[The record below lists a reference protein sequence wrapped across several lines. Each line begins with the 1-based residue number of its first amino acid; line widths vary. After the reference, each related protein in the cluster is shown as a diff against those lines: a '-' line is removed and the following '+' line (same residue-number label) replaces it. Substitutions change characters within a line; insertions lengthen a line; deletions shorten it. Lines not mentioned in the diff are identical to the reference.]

1 VKDAQAQS
9 IRRIEMS
16 DAEIE
21 GLLRKTASALTPEEV
36 NKLRQLVATLKYLT
50 VELEKKNVSVQRLRK
65 MLFGDQSEKTGNLRL
80 RNLLTQ
86 GLQAAGKLD
95 EQAKQGDATG
105 AGKTGN
111 EGGSD
116 QPTPGHGRRAA
127 AEYSG
132 AQHTHVPHKDLK
144 HKDRCPKCSKGR
156 LYLQKQ
162 PKVLVR
168 LTGSAPIQAK
178 VWTYDWLRC
187 NACGAIFDAELPK
200 EAGPPEKYDE
210 SVTATIGL
218 VRYGFG
224 MPFNRLARLQENV
237 HVPLPA
243 GTQWNLINASAPHL
257 EAVFVEL
264 IKEAARG
271 EVMHN
276 DDTVARILELM
287 KSRKELPAEDAA
299 DPAGKERTGVFTTGI
314 ISTVGNKKISLFLT
328 GINHAGENM
337 QAVLAQCEPGARQV
351 IQMSD
356 GLARNEPKH
365 LPEGLAVIQANCL
378 AHGRRKYVEIA
389 DDFPERCLH
398 VLEEIEKVYKNEAQ
412 TRKGKMSTQERLA
425 YHQEHS
431 KSIMEDLQTWLRAQ
445 IEQRL
450 VEPNGGFGE
459 ATLYMLKRWDR
470 LTRFLTVAGAPI
482 DNNICERGLK
492 RAIRHRKNSLF
503 YKTLHG
509 ARVGDIYMSLIHT
522 CELNQINPFT
532 YLTALVRKGERLS
545 ENPAAWLP
553 WNYASQ
559 TSQDQVATEAA

>member
-1 VKDAQAQS
+1 VKDTQVHG

-36 NKLRQLVATLKYLT
+36 DKLRQLVATLKYLT

-86 GLQAAGKLD
+86 GVQAAGKLD
-95 EQAKQGDATG
+95 EQSKQGGATG
-105 AGKTGN
+105 ADK
-111 EGGSD
+111 GGSD
-116 QPTPGHGRRAA
+116 GGSGQPTPGHGRRGA

-132 AQHTHVPHKDLK
+132 AQHIHVPHKDLR
-144 HKDRCPKCSKGR
+144 HKDLCPKCSKGR

-210 SVTATIGL
+210 SVTAMIGL
-218 VRYGFG
+218 LRYGFG
-224 MPFNRLARLQENV
+224 MPFHRLAKLQENV

-243 GTQWNLINASAPHL
+243 GTQWNLINASAPYL
-257 EAVFVEL
+257 ERIFLEL

-271 EVMHN
+271 EVIHN

-287 KSRKELPAEDAA
+287 KSRKELPPEDSEEPA
-299 DPAGKERTGVFTTGI
+299 DKERTGVFTTGM
-314 ISTVGNKKISLFLT
+314 ISTVGSKKISLFLT
-328 GINHAGENM
+328 GRNHAGENIEE
-337 QAVLAQCEPGARQV
+337 VLAECEPGTRQV

-356 GLARNEPKH
+356 GLTRNEPKH

-389 DDFPERCLH
+389 DNFPDQCLH

-412 TRKGKMSTQERLA
+412 VHKEKMSTQERLA

-431 KSIMEDLQTWLRAQ
+431 KSIMDSLQTWLRAQ
-445 IEQRL
+445 IEQKL

-459 ATLYMLKRWDR
+459 ATQYMLKRWDR

-482 DNNICERGLK
+482 DNNVCERALK

-522 CELNQINPFT
+522 CELNQVNPFT
-532 YLTALVRKGERLS
+532 YLTALVRQGERVS
-545 ENPAAWLP
+545 EPPGAWLP
-553 WNYASQ
+553 WNYAPEPALV
-559 TSQDQVATEAA
+559 DEVVH